1 MAIRKRTSIFV
12 DTDFFNKTFEPSRQ
26 SYEKKLGMRLSQ
38 RKFTEMLMKNGF
50 KFNMPKIDRKLKLK
64 KRSINEKSFTI

>member
-1 MAIRKRTSIFV
+1 MANRNRTTILV

-26 SYEKKLGMRLSQ
+26 SYEKQLGTKLSQ

-64 KRSINEKSFTI
+64 NRSINEKAFTI